1 MKVAKIYDDFRDKLN
16 EICKAFFN
24 REELNLDLI
33 LFLCLSACFFSL
45 FVVRFYFWYHFDQ
58 RIAVVTERVDAVA
71 ERMDAVDEGVKRN
84 SQVKEVCKS
93 KQSFYCRGSRV
104 AEIDQ

>member
-1 MKVAKIYDDFRDKLN
+1 MQVA
-16 EICKAFFN
+16 A
-24 REELNLDLI
+24 
-33 LFLCLSACFFSL
+33 LSE
-45 FVVRFYFWYHFDQ
+45 

-104 AEIDQ
+104 AEIDQWIADVHKQIANEEDRVDAVFFFFETIIGVLFLFVE